1 LLTPVPATRLLAPC
15 AIVAPLMCIT
25 VLAGAGPVSGY
36 AALAIGLTNS
46 IMFPTI
52 FTITLERSGVSQSS
66 TSGLLCLAIF
76 GGAVLP
82 LAVGA
87 VADRF
92 GLGVSFAVPL
102 AAYVFI
108 AMFALAARESA
119 APAEPAP
126 NPARSVTPI
135 P

>member
-1 LLTPVPATRLLAPC
+1 MLC
-15 AIVAPLMCIT
+15 AIV
-25 VLAGAGPVSGY
+25 LASNGPMAGY
-36 AALAIGLTNS
+36 AALSIGFFNS

-82 LAVGA
+82 MTVGMI
-87 VADRF
+87 ADRF
-92 GLGVSFAVPL
+92 GLSTAFAVPL
-102 AAYVFI
+102 GAYAFI
-108 AMFALAARESA
+108 ACFAVAARRA
-119 APAEPAP
+119 APETVAETPMGA
-126 NPARSVTPI
+126 SPI